1 MKSSYCIFAVRPK
14 NFHFSSLK
22 EIENQLK
29 TCKKVLA
36 ENNMAR
42 TFALPKNGRLVIPS
56 ESAGKPKIFESWEAT
71 ARPDL
76 IGTIGKS
83 KRKQFDLT
91 R

>member
-14 NFHFSSLK
+14 NFSFSSLK

-42 TFALPKNGRLVIPS
+42 TFALPKNGRRMS
-56 ESAGKPKIFESWEAT
+56 RKIFESWEAT
-71 ARPDL
+71 ARLDL

>member
-14 NFHFSSLK
+14 NFHFSSRK
-22 EIENQLK
+22 EIENQRKSL
-29 TCKKVLA
+29 KKVLA

-42 TFALPKNGRLVIPS
+42 TFALPKNGRRMS
-56 ESAGKPKIFESWEAT
+56 RKIFESWEAT
-71 ARPDL
+71 ARLDL